1 MESMLDYLEHP
12 EVTKEGFEAVM
23 ATLSH
28 VLSSGK
34 PAGHL
39 FLEWGGKDTL
49 KRIMKQHSE
58 YSDEVLISTMTC
70 VHQLGM
76 HWALRPFIADNEI
89 IAGILGIM
97 DHTANPQVCNSSC
110 SNPQVVKS
118 NSSVTF
124 TSVGRC

>member
-1 MESMLDYLEHP
+1 MSLQFQGLESLLDYAEHP

-23 ATLSH
+23 TTISH

-49 KRIMKQHSE
+49 TKIMKQQSE

-70 VHQLGM
+70 IHQLGM
-76 HWALRPFIADNEI
+76 HWALRPFIADNNV
-89 IAGILGIM
+89 IAGIIGIM
-97 DHTANPQVCNSSC
+97 DKTANPQVVSSRLWL
-110 SNPQVVKS
+110 PI
-118 NSSVTF
+118 
-124 TSVGRC
+124 